1 MNLKESILK
10 EAKTTKDVGYQQLK
24 DWYSKYKDELG
35 YPEHNNMIQILKK
48 LERKAKGQVEVSDLP
63 VVKLQI
69 GRKTRTEHGIKGTYT
84 KLAPKLSSS
93 CFIFAKDLED
103 KFNITWTN
111 GIIYKVDQAYS
122 GSSPSQVGTGF
133 AMLGKDDKGREF
145 MYDRRTTYN
154 PGAGQSFLH
163 SPNGSIQV
171 TEAQTKPVDYVLQK
185 LNFK

>member
-1 MNLKESILK
+1 MTLKESILK
-10 EAKTTKDVGYQQLK
+10 EAKSKDVGYAQLK
-24 DWYSKYKDELG
+24 SWWDKYKDELETAD
-35 YPEHNNMIQILKK
+35 YRYMIQILKK
-48 LERKAKGQVEVSDLP
+48 LERKSKGQVEVSSLP

-69 GRKTRTEHGIKGTYT
+69 GRKVRTEHGIKGNYT
-84 KLAPKLSSS
+84 KLAQKLSSRS
-93 CFIFAKDLED
+93 LANMKQLED

-122 GSSPSQVGTGF
+122 GQGNSQVGTGF

-145 MYDRRTTYN
+145 MYDRRTTSN

-171 TEAQTKPVDYVLQK
+171 TEAQMKPVEYVLQK
-185 LNFK
+185 LRFE

>member
-1 MNLKESILK
+1 MTLKESILK
-10 EAKTTKDVGYQQLK
+10 EAKSPVDVGYQQLK

-48 LERKAKGQVEVSDLP
+48 LERKSKGQVEVSSMP
-63 VVKLQI
+63 VVRLQI
-69 GRKTRTEHGIKGTYT
+69 GRKVRNEHGIKGTYT
-84 KLAPKLSSS
+84 KLAPKLSSRS
-93 CFIFAKDLED
+93 LANMKQLED

-122 GSSPSQVGTGF
+122 GSGPSQVGTGF

-145 MYDRRTTYN
+145 MYDRRTTSN

-171 TEAQTKPVDYVLQK
+171 TEAQMKPVEYVLQK